1 MKHAS
6 PKKRYSKKQSGL
18 VGYNLMSDE
27 VFRGQH
33 DAGKLVLVGKGRD
46 EIIELFRLVGLRVNE
61 LRSGDNN
68 QAGSDSGQA
77 QSVHSEFT
85 FRIQTDDRSEK
96 NTSELQSLA
105 YLV

>member
-1 MKHAS
+1 
-6 PKKRYSKKQSGL
+6 
-18 VGYNLMSDE
+18 MSDE
-27 VFRGQH
+27 VFRGQY

-46 EIIELFRLVGLRVNE
+46 EIIELLRLVGLRVNE

-85 FRIQTDDRSEK
+85 FRIQTDDTYATVSSDASARLNCDRSQK
-96 NTSELQSLA
+96 SISK
-105 YLV
+105 